1 MKLVKFFIGAA
12 ICGLTFSACGSEK
25 SSTKSNPK
33 DEIEISNPIMDM
45 CDGNPNRAWGEA
57 TNGRL
62 AYAKQYAEGQARA
75 ALARN
80 IQAAIKTASKE
91 CDFDWTKASYT
102 GTEGASV
109 TDQGSKAEGLTQQ
122 ITQMT
127 LNNVVVLKTQVKQRA
142 NGLYHVFVAVE
153 QQDAPAKMANK
164 VIEQVKQR
172 VSDEERLKMQYQFQK
187 FEEAIDKELQKQ
199 KDDMYKQ

>member
-1 MKLVKFFIGAA
+1 MKFVNYLIGAA
-12 ICGLTFSACGSEK
+12 VCGFMLMGCGTPK
-25 SSTKSNPK
+25 STTMSNPDK
-33 DEIEISNPIMDM
+33 EIEITNPIMELA
-45 CDGNPNRAWGEA
+45 DGNPNRAWGEA

-62 AYAKQYAEGQARA
+62 SYAKQYAEGQARA
-75 ALARN
+75 ALARG
-80 IQAAIKTASKE
+80 IQTAIKTASKE

-102 GTEGASV
+102 GQEGASV
-109 TDQGSKAEGLTQQ
+109 SDQGAKAEGLTQA
-122 ITQMT
+122 ITSMV
-127 LNNVVVLKTQVKQRA
+127 LNNVVVIKTSVKQRP

-164 VIEQVKQR
+164 VVEQVKQR
-172 VSDEERLKMQYQFQK
+172 VSDEDRLKMQFQFQK